1 MTVTDKDRLAAY
13 TLDALIGTRFNTQSD
28 PQIVAWCEQYVAQAR
43 AEGRAEEREAC
54 AAWHESEADGAMLG
68 PLDAYPAGVTP
79 IEYAGLIVFHRRAAR
94 AIRARG
100 EKGED

>member
-1 MTVTDKDRLAAY
+1 MADVTDKDRLAAY

-54 AAWHESEADGAMLG
+54 ASACVAKHITRAEWTGDRWDEGYTSGVKACEA
-68 PLDAYPAGVTP
+68 
-79 IEYAGLIVFHRRAAR
+79 